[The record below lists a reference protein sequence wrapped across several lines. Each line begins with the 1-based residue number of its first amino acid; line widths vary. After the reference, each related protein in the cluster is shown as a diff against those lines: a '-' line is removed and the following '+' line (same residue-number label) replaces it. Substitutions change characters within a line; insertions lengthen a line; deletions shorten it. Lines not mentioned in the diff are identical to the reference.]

1 LGFNTPRF
9 TGIEIIWK
17 GVFMRLAAFVH
28 RGRRSIGAELDAERV
43 LDFWLAGGLP
53 SSMRAFLDLGDEG
66 MAVAKRLL
74 EKPVKGAIFPKRDL
88 HILGPIS
95 AEERPKVICIGLNY
109 ADHAAESG
117 SKVPDDPM
125 MFAKYSSTLCGPGDN
140 IVAPLNHSKM
150 DYEVELVVVIGKR
163 AHRVPQR
170 EAYDYVAGYTCG
182 HDVSERAFQKG
193 DGQWLRAKSS
203 DTFAPI
209 GPVIVTKDEISE
221 PHALKLGTKVNGEV
235 RQNSSTSQI
244 IFQVPKLVEFISS
257 YVTLDPG
264 DLIFTGT
271 PPGVGFGMRPPQYL
285 KAGDVVEVWV
295 EKIGSVTN
303 TVVEA

>member
-1 LGFNTPRF
+1 M
-9 TGIEIIWK
+9 K
-17 GVFMRLAAFVH
+17 GAVMRLLAFVH
-28 RGRRSIGAELDAERV
+28 RGRRSIGAELDENQIV
-43 LDFWLAGGLP
+43 DFALAGGLP
-53 SSMRAFLDLGDEG
+53 TGMRAFLELGDTG
-66 MAVAKRLL
+66 MGAAKQLM
-74 EKPVKGAIFPKRDL
+74 EKPAKGAILQKQSL
-88 HILGPIS
+88 HLLAPLS

-117 SKVPDDPM
+117 SKVPDEPM
-125 MFAKYSSTLCGPGDN
+125 MFAKYHSTLCGPGDS
-140 IVAPLNHSKM
+140 IVAPPSHSKL
-150 DYEVELVVVIGKR
+150 DYEVELVIVVGKR
-163 AHRVPQR
+163 ATRVSQD

-182 HDVSERAFQKG
+182 HDVSERNFQRG

-209 GPVIVTKDEISE
+209 GPVIVTKDEISD

-244 IFQVPKLVEFISS
+244 IFKVPKLVEFISS

-271 PPGVGFGMRPPQYL
+271 PPGVGFGMKPPQYL
-285 KAGDVVEVWV
+285 KPGDVIEVWV
-295 EKIGSVTN
+295 ERIGSISN
-303 TVVEA
+303 TVVE

>member
-1 LGFNTPRF
+1 
-9 TGIEIIWK
+9 
-17 GVFMRLAAFVH
+17 MRLLAFVH
-28 RGRRSIGAELDAERV
+28 RGRRSIGAELDENQIV
-43 LDFWLAGGLP
+43 DFALAGGLP
-53 SSMRAFLDLGDEG
+53 TGMRAFLELGDTG
-66 MAVAKRLL
+66 MGAAKQLM
-74 EKPVKGAIFPKRDL
+74 EKPAKGAILQKKSL
-88 HILGPIS
+88 HLLAPLS

-117 SKVPDDPM
+117 SKVPDEPM
-125 MFAKYSSTLCGPGDN
+125 MFAKYHSALCGPGDS
-140 IVAPLNHSKM
+140 IVAPPSHSKL
-150 DYEVELVVVIGKR
+150 DYEVELVIVVGKR
-163 AHRVPQR
+163 ATRVSQD

-182 HDVSERAFQKG
+182 HDVSERNFQRG

-209 GPVIVTKDEISE
+209 GPVIVTKDEISD

-244 IFQVPKLVEFISS
+244 IFKVPKLVEFISS

-271 PPGVGFGMRPPQYL
+271 PPGVGFGMKPPQYL
-285 KAGDVVEVWV
+285 KPGDVIEVWV
-295 EKIGSVTN
+295 ERIGSISN
-303 TVVEA
+303 TVVE